1 MYLSIYLSIYPSIYL
16 SRSGSLTTNKFT
28 TPTKRGT
35 YYLITNFPKWFLN
48 HQNLSPPPKKTEYSI
63 VYLCVTNFPNV
74 FHDDPLP
81 GGVICWV
88 ISLLRIPPT
97 RWVNGRG
104 NWWNWVLWCPLLLS
118 YYHGVNTHRRML
130 IGNLTQLGKI
140 IVLQRN
146 HWTIAK
152 CNKWPEG
159 ELEIPPHER
168 PTEGLCNAGEN
179 GMPL

>member
-1 MYLSIYLSIYPSIYL
+1 MYLSIYLSIHLSIYL

-48 HQNLSPPPKKTEYSI
+48 HQNLSPPPKKNWIFYSI
-63 VYLCVTNFPNV
+63 PMRHQFSQRFPRRPTAWWR
-74 FHDDPLP
+74 H
-81 GGVICWV
+81 
-88 ISLLRIPPT
+88 LLSDFAPANPPT

-104 NWWNWVLWCPLLLS
+104 NWRNWVLWCPLLLS
-118 YYHGVNTHRRML
+118 YYQGVNTHRRML

-168 PTEGLCNAGEN
+168 PTEGLCNAGEH